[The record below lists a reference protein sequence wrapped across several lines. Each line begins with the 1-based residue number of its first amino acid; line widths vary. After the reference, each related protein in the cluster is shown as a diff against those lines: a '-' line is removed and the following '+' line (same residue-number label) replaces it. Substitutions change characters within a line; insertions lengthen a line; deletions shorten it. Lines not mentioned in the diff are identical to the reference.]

1 MLYFIITWSWFW
13 MFSWWK
19 GLGSRLN
26 LLFLTPTSR
35 KTNKKYAF
43 GNVSMAATFP
53 GKPNLR
59 AAGRKL
65 MREYHPDLHL
75 WTRSKGSRAVP
86 GRSWNKMGSCLT
98 KALADPTG
106 STGTKALW
114 ISQVLGV
121 RVGRLDP
128 TLTSHGVHA
137 DPRKSMAWVNW
148 LLSADNVPV
157 RSGELWASSSPSR
170 VWRGI
175 RVACYWPTASK
186 SAFLASCLK
195 PASARQIQ
203 ACDVNCYKPNGVLIW
218 LVSVWLVKSPYLL
231 FADL

>member
-1 MLYFIITWSWFW
+1 MSVWRPHSPESRIWGQQVESWCGSIIRIYICGHEA
-13 MFSWWK
+13 K
-19 GLGSRLN
+19 EAGLCQ
-26 LLFLTPTSR
+26 
-35 KTNKKYAF
+35 
-43 GNVSMAATFP
+43 
-53 GKPNLR
+53 
-59 AAGRKL
+59 
-65 MREYHPDLHL
+65 
-75 WTRSKGSRAVP
+75 
-86 GRSWNKMGSCLT
+86 GRSWNKMESCLT

-114 ISQVLGV
+114 SSQVLGV

-148 LLSADNVPV
+148 LLSADNVPF

-195 PASARQIQ
+195 PASAR
-203 ACDVNCYKPNGVLIW
+203 
-218 LVSVWLVKSPYLL
+218 
-231 FADL
+231 